1 MRHPK
6 GLYAVYE
13 GGKTYQVS
21 AILIANLAG
30 LPAFFYR
37 QRDNDLMSL
46 REEIFEQ
53 PAVLQRWLRTQLPVA
68 QEIGRA
74 LQQREIDFVF
84 LAARGTSDH
93 AGVYAQ
99 YLWGA
104 ENKLPVAFAAPSLF
118 TRYGEWPRLKRSLV
132 VGISQSGQSPDV
144 VSVITEGR
152 KQGAATLAITNAI
165 DSPLAQSAEFVL
177 DVHAGAEKAVAA
189 TKSYT
194 AQLMAIAAMSA
205 AMSND
210 AAQLA
215 ALAQVPEAIAQALT
229 LDSTAKNIAHELF
242 NRMTQCVVLGR
253 GFNYA
258 TAMEWALKLKEL
270 SYVFAYPYSSAD
282 FQHGPIAI
290 IEPGAA
296 VLAIAPSGAVLGDM
310 QAILHVLR
318 DERKAQL
325 LVLSD
330 SEETLQLG
338 HASMRLPTGLPE
350 QLTPLLNIVPA
361 QLFTYHLTQA
371 KGYDTEAPRGLHKV
385 TRTE

>member
-1 MRHPK
+1 
-6 GLYAVYE
+6 
-13 GGKTYQVS
+13 
-21 AILIANLAG
+21 
-30 LPAFFYR
+30 
-37 QRDNDLMSL
+37 MSL

-53 PAVLQRWLRTQLPVA
+53 PAILQRWLDTQLPKT
-68 QEIGRA
+68 QEIAQA
-74 LQQREIDFVF
+74 LRKREIDFVF

-104 ENKLPVAFAAPSLF
+104 ENQLPVAFAAPSLF
-118 TRYGEWPRLKRSLV
+118 TRYGEWPRLKRALV

-144 VSVITEGR
+144 VSVIAEGR

-165 DSPLAQSAEFVL
+165 DSPLARSAEFVL

-194 AQLMAIAAMSA
+194 AELLAIAALSA
-205 AMSND
+205 AMSGD
-210 AAQLA
+210 ASQLS
-215 ALAQVPEAIAQALT
+215 ALSQVPAAIAQALQ
-229 LDSTAKNIAHELF
+229 LDGAAKAIAYDQLSHIK
-242 NRMTQCVVLGR
+242 QCVVLGR

-290 IEPGAA
+290 IEPGAP
-296 VLAIAPSGAVLGDM
+296 VLALAPSGAVLNDM
-310 QAILHVLR
+310 LIMLRVLR
-318 DERKAQL
+318 NEKQARL

-330 SEETLQLG
+330 SDEALALG
-338 HASMRLPTGLPE
+338 HTSLRLPTGLPE
-350 QLTPLLNIVPA
+350 RLTPLLSIVPA

-371 KGYDTEAPRGLHKV
+371 KGYDTEAPRGLRKV
-385 TRTE
+385 TKTE